1 MWRPW
6 RKSSVKIHDT
16 YSPTATASS
25 FSFKDIHHL
34 CTDDSSSLPSSPYSS
49 SSPSPNRV
57 SRVFHRVCASNL
69 ILRSWPTRPS
79 NQLLRADSAPVN
91 LRRNPEPEPKQSKA
105 EPDVVRITLP
115 GAESSIVVY
124 FTSLRVV
131 RPTFEECRAVT
142 AILRS
147 FPVRIDERDLSMDAS
162 FAAELE
168 RIFVGEKKDLQ
179 SKTKAPKLPRVFIG
193 GRYVGGAEEVKQLHE
208 IGELK
213 KLVQELPRIDPRVCE
228 MCGGHRFVP
237 CNVCHGSHKVHT
249 EKLGFRTCSTCNE
262 NGLVRC
268 SSCLFVSASHA

>member
-16 YSPTATASS
+16 YSPTASS

-34 CTDDSSSLPSSPYSS
+34 CTDDSSSLPSSP
-49 SSPSPNRV
+49 SPSPNRV
-57 SRVFHRVCASNL
+57 SRVFHRVCAANL
-69 ILRSWPTRPS
+69 ILRSWQPTRPS

-91 LRRNPEPEPKQSKA
+91 LTEPKQSKS
-105 EPDVVRITLP
+105 EPDAVRISLP

-131 RPTFEECRAVT
+131 RPTFEDCRAVT

-162 FAAELE
+162 FTAELE
-168 RIFVGEKKDLQ
+168 RIFGAKKEEESQ
-179 SKTKAPKLPRVFIG
+179 TKLPRVFIG
-193 GRYVGGAEEVKQLHE
+193 GRYVGGAEEVRQLHE

-213 KLVQELPRIDPRVCE
+213 KLVQELPRVEPRVCE
-228 MCGGHRFVP
+228 MCGGHSFVP
-237 CNVCHGSHKVHT
+237 CNACHGSHKVHT
-249 EKLGFRTCSTCNE
+249 EKLGFRTCSSCNE

-268 SSCLFVSASHA
+268 SSCSSFPHLTANS

>member
-6 RKSSVKIHDT
+6 RKSSVKIHNT
-16 YSPTATASS
+16 FSPTA
-25 FSFKDIHHL
+25 SFKDIHHL
-34 CTDDSSSLPSSPYSS
+34 CTTDDSSSFPSSPCASP
-49 SSPSPNRV
+49 SPSPNHV
-57 SRVFHRVCASNL
+57 SRVFHRVCAANL

-79 NQLLRADSAPVN
+79 NNLLRADSEPI
-91 LRRNPEPEPKQSKA
+91 RRNPEPDPKQSKP
-105 EPDVVRITLP
+105 EPDAIRISIP

-131 RPTFEECRAVT
+131 RPTFEACRAVT

-162 FAAELE
+162 FATELE
-168 RIFVGEKKDLQ
+168 RIFGSGEKDLP
-179 SKTKAPKLPRVFIG
+179 KTPKLPRVFIG

-213 KLVQELPRIDPRVCE
+213 KLVQELPRVEPSVCE
-228 MCGGHRFVP
+228 ICGGHRFVP

-249 EKLGFRTCSTCNE
+249 EKLGFRTCSACNE

-268 SSCLFVSASHA
+268 SSCSFPHLTPDS

>member
-16 YSPTATASS
+16 YSPTASS

-34 CTDDSSSLPSSPYSS
+34 CTDDSSSLPSSP
-49 SSPSPNRV
+49 SPSPNRV
-57 SRVFHRVCASNL
+57 SRVFTDN
-69 ILRSWPTRPS
+69 PNPS
-79 NQLLRADSAPVN
+79 QMLYGS
-91 LRRNPEPEPKQSKA
+91 
-105 EPDVVRITLP
+105 LP

-131 RPTFEECRAVT
+131 RPTFEDCRAVT

-162 FAAELE
+162 FTAELE
-168 RIFVGEKKDLQ
+168 RIFGAKKEEESQ
-179 SKTKAPKLPRVFIG
+179 TKLPRVFIG
-193 GRYVGGAEEVKQLHE
+193 GRYVGGAEEVRQLHE

-213 KLVQELPRIDPRVCE
+213 KLVQELPRVEPRVCE
-228 MCGGHRFVP
+228 MCGGHSFVP
-237 CNVCHGSHKVHT
+237 CNACHGSHKVHT
-249 EKLGFRTCSTCNE
+249 EKLGFRTCSSCNE

-268 SSCLFVSASHA
+268 SSCSSFPHLTANS

>member
-16 YSPTATASS
+16 YSPTASS

-34 CTDDSSSLPSSPYSS
+34 CTDDSSSLPSSPYNS
-49 SSPSPNRV
+49 SSPSHNRV

-79 NQLLRADSAPVN
+79 NHLHRADSAPVN
-91 LRRNPEPEPKQSKA
+91 LRRNPEPPEPKQSKKA
-105 EPDVVRITLP
+105 EPDVTRISIP

-131 RPTFEECRAVT
+131 RPTFEDCRSVT

-168 RIFVGEKKDLQ
+168 RIFKEE
-179 SKTKAPKLPRVFIG
+179 STPKLPRVFIG

-213 KLVQELPRIDPRVCE
+213 KLVQELPRIEPRVCE

-249 EKLGFRTCSTCNE
+249 EKKVGFRTCSACNE

-268 SSCLFVSASHA
+268 SSCSFPHLTPNS

>member
-6 RKSSVKIHDT
+6 RKSPVKIHDT
-16 YSPTATASS
+16 YSPTASS

-34 CTDDSSSLPSSPYSS
+34 CTDDSSSLPSSP
-49 SSPSPNRV
+49 SPSPNRV
-57 SRVFHRVCASNL
+57 SRVFHRVCAANL
-69 ILRSWPTRPS
+69 IIRSWPTRPSS

-91 LRRNPEPEPKQSKA
+91 LRRNPEPEAKQSKSEQDA
-105 EPDVVRITLP
+105 TRISIP
-115 GAESSIVVY
+115 GAESSVVVY

-131 RPTFEECRAVT
+131 RPTFEDCRAVT
-142 AILRS
+142 TILRS

-168 RIFVGEKKDLQ
+168 RIFGVKKEESQ
-179 SKTKAPKLPRVFIG
+179 TKLPRVFIG

-213 KLVQELPRIDPRVCE
+213 KLVQELPRIEPRVCE

-249 EKLGFRTCSTCNE
+249 EKLRFRTCSTCNE
-262 NGLVRC
+262 NGLVWC
-268 SSCLFVSASHA
+268 SSCSFPHLTPNS